1 MNLFTYAY
9 VRFQQVVEE
18 IPDSVIEELP
28 DDVVQRLKD
37 GIIDR
42 IPEDAYE
49 NLSDRAKDELL
60 DRVPDFVPES
70 VIDAV
75 SNNPGLAAVLAI
87 VGVLAVIGFMYGVAK
102 SAFKAIVFFGV
113 LAAVAWFLFAQNI

>member
-1 MNLFTYAY
+1 MSLFTYLYA
-9 VRFQQVVEE
+9 RFQQVEE
-18 IPDSVIEELP
+18 IPDEVLEELP
-28 DDVVQRLKD
+28 DDVVQRLRD

-42 IPEDAYE
+42 VPEDVYE
-49 NLSDRAKDELL
+49 DLSQRAKDAML

-113 LAAVAWFLFAQNI
+113 LAAVSWFLFAQNV